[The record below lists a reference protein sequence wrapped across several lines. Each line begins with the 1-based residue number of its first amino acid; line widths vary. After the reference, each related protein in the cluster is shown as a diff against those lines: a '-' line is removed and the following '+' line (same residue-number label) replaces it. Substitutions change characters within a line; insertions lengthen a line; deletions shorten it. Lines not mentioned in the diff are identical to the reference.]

1 MVAYPAKL
9 DHEGEGK
16 VMLTLPDVPELVVVA
31 DGEEEALA
39 RAPEL
44 LDTILNGY
52 ECERR
57 PKPKPSRIGGAPL
70 IEPKPPAFLK
80 YR

>member
-9 DHEGEGK
+9 DREGEGK

-44 LDTILNGY
+44 LESILAGY
-52 ECERR
+52 ECEHR
-57 PKPKPSRIGGAPL
+57 PMPHPSHIGGAPMV
-70 IEPKPPAFLK
+70 EPKAPFFK
-80 YR
+80 FK

>member
-9 DHEGEGK
+9 EHEGEDK
-16 VMLTLPDVPELVVVA
+16 VVLTLPDVPELVVVA

-44 LDTILNGY
+44 LDTILAGY
-52 ECERR
+52 QCEQR
-57 PKPKPSRIGGAPL
+57 PLPRPSRIGGAPMV
-70 IEPKPPAFLK
+70 EPKRPPLLR
-80 YR
+80 YS